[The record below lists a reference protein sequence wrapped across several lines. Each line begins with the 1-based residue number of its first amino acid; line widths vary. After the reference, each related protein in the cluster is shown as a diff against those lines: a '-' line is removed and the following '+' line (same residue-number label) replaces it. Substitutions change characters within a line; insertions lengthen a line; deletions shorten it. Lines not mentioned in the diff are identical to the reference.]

1 MKLETYDRLI
11 MIGAFVVYLV
21 LFGAWLRVAPDPN
34 WGNIGLVFLA
44 VPMVTVVIFY
54 GLWWS
59 LFLGILLSALYLPV
73 IWPSLVVGKMSIV
86 EVAMKFALVFAAAI
100 GAELFRRYEIRK
112 RNKLADL
119 AERLEEKVEQQK
131 AVIKAQQALGT
142 DLDYRNQLQ
151 AFMRW
156 GIHLVSAEAGYI
168 MIYDRK
174 KKEIE
179 VILPEEPEKGDGEY
193 RRSELPE
200 PLKRIS
206 EIKPGKVTEDQV
218 MELIDELNEHR
229 HAMCV
234 PLYVEKQIAGSL
246 CLVGG
251 EHHFTENDERLV
263 GMLGEKAQVAID
275 NAWLHEKNT
284 ELFISSIVALAK
296 IINARDPLTKDHS
309 DRVARLASMLA
320 QEHGMDDKDVAVMM
334 QAGELHDI
342 GRIIIPDHIL
352 KKPSS
357 LTKDEYEIVKKHP
370 ETGYELL
377 KGVTAFEEIL
387 PAVLNHHERFDGQ
400 GYPGGLKGSKIP
412 LTARIISVAD
422 VFEALTSDRSHR
434 GSITVEEALD
444 VLREV
449 AGKQLDPELVEVFCD
464 AYTKHREKYAVEV

>member
-11 MIGAFVVYLV
+11 MIAAFAVYLI
-21 LFGAWLRVAPDPN
+21 LFGTWLRVAPDPN

-119 AERLEEKVEQQK
+119 AERLEEKVEQQR
-131 AVIKAQQALGT
+131 AVIKAQQALGM

-156 GIHLVSAEAGYI
+156 GIRLVNAETGYI

-179 VILPEEPEKGDGEY
+179 VILPEQPEGDGED
-193 RRSELPE
+193 REEKQLPE
-200 PLKRIS
+200 PLKKVA
-206 EIKPGKVTEDQV
+206 ELKAGKVTEGQV
-218 MELIDELNEHR
+218 YELIDELNEHR
-229 HAMCV
+229 HVMCV
-234 PLYVEKQIAGSL
+234 PLFVEKQIAGSL

-251 EHHFTENDERLV
+251 DHHFTEDDERLV
-263 GMLGEKAQVAID
+263 GMLGEKAQGAID
-275 NAWLHEKNT
+275 NARLHEKNT
-284 ELFISSIVALAK
+284 ELFISSIIALAK

-320 QEHGMDDKDVAVMM
+320 RENGLDDELVATVM
-334 QAGELHDI
+334 QAGALHDI

-370 ETGYELL
+370 ETGFDLIKE
-377 KGVTAFEEIL
+377 VTAFEDIL
-387 PAVLNHHERFDGQ
+387 PAVLCHHERYDGQ
-400 GYPGGLKGSKIP
+400 GYPKGLKGTKIP
-412 LTARIISVAD
+412 LVARIISVAD

-434 GSITVEEALD
+434 GGVTAEEALD

-449 AGKQLDPELVEVFCD
+449 AGKQLDPELVDVFCD
-464 AYTKHREKYAVEV
+464 AYTKHRDRYAVEV